1 MKQFILF
8 ISFSMVVLGSSMTL
22 AKDSSEYSRNGVYI
36 GAGGMYAIENFSDTG
51 GLSFD
56 DSAGFNFRLGYRFHP
71 HFAIEAEG
79 ERAIGFDLK
88 QATLDIETWTATLNA
103 KVFALTGR
111 VQPFGVVGI
120 GAMNA
125 KADSPLLI
133 SSVNETDVA
142 FRFGGGSD
150 FYVTKN
156 WVVNLEGSYVLPTG
170 DVEDINYI
178 SLGGGLQ
185 YRF

>member
-1 MKQFILF
+1 MKRFIFCLGLSLA
-8 ISFSMVVLGSSMTL
+8 ILGSSVVY
-22 AKDSSEYSRNGVYI
+22 AGGSSDYSRNGVYI

-56 DSAGFNFRLGYRFHP
+56 DSAGFNFRLGYRLHP
-71 HFAIEAEG
+71 HIAIEAEG

-88 QATLDIETWTATLNA
+88 QATLDIETWMATLNA
-103 KVFALTGR
+103 KVFAFTGR
-111 VQPFGVVGI
+111 IQPFGIIGI

-133 SSVNETDVA
+133 SSVNETDLA

-170 DVEDINYI
+170 DVQDVNYI